1 MVNNERDLGE
11 LRQEI
16 DAIDESIHDAL
27 MRRVA
32 LVGEIASAKRRAG
45 GTMSPMRPAR
55 EAQILRALLERHDG
69 AFPRDALLRIWREI
83 VNALTA
89 LQSPLEVAVCA
100 PERSVGYWDLA
111 RNQFGSS
118 TKMSLHHSPAVVLRL
133 VDENPGI
140 IGLLPVPQEGEAEP
154 WWPRLISGSADG
166 DGPKIV
172 WRLPFFNAPASR
184 FESLEAVALAQVIP
198 ESSGDDI
205 TLAALETDHELSR
218 ARVVESL
225 MAAGISAEFGAV
237 HADTASQATLYL
249 LVIQGFLGADDKR
262 LQTLETN
269 LDDALVRIA
278 VLGSYPR
285 PYA

>member
-1 MVNNERDLGE
+1 MANNERDLDD

-16 DAIDESIHDAL
+16 DAIDKSIHDAL

-32 LVGEIASAKRRAG
+32 LVGDITSAKRRADANF
-45 GTMSPMRPAR
+45 SAMRPAR
-55 EAQILRALLERHDG
+55 EAQILRALLDRHDG
-69 AFPRDALLRIWREI
+69 ALPRDALLRIWREMI
-83 VNALTA
+83 NALTA

-118 TKMSLHHSPAVVLRL
+118 TKMSLHNSPAVVLRL
-133 VDENPGI
+133 VDENPGM

-166 DGPKIV
+166 DGPRIV
-172 WRLPFFNAPASR
+172 WRLPFFNAPSSR
-184 FESLEAVALAQVIP
+184 FESLEAVALAQIVP

-225 MAAGISAEFGAV
+225 KDAGISAEFGAV

-249 LVIQGFLGADDKR
+249 LEIQGFLNAEDKR
-262 LQTLETN
+262 LRTLEGN

>member
-1 MVNNERDLGE
+1 MANRERDLDD

-32 LVGEIASAKRRAG
+32 MVGDIASAKRRAG
-45 GTMSPMRPAR
+45 GAASAMRPAR
-55 EAQILRALLERHDG
+55 EAQILRALLARHEGDL
-69 AFPRDALLRIWREI
+69 PRDALLRIWREMI
-83 VNALTA
+83 NALTA

-118 TKMSLHHSPAVVLRL
+118 TKMSLHHSPAVVLRM
-133 VDENPGI
+133 VDENRGT

-166 DGPKIV
+166 DSPKIV
-172 WRLPFFNAPASR
+172 WRLPFFNAPSSR
-184 FESLEAVALAQVIP
+184 FESLEAVAVAQIVP
-198 ESSGDDI
+198 EASGDDI

-225 MAAGISAEFGAV
+225 KNAGISAEFGAV

-249 LVIQGFLGADDKR
+249 LEIQGFLSAEDKR
-262 LQTLETN
+262 LRTLESN

-278 VLGSYPR
+278 VLGTYPR